1 MLEKQQQPLR
11 KEGGDEGRKQA
22 EPGQGERCLVFLL
35 GPRCSGVAKG
45 LIQCSPKKPARG
57 ILLLGSAR
65 GHCPLLGVGDRALFC
80 CAVFISMF
88 PYLCDGGQ
96 HLLQISSPQISLSVR

>member
-45 LIQCSPKKPARG
+45 LIQCPPKKAPRG
-57 ILLLGSAR
+57 ILLLGSAMD
-65 GHCPLLGVGDRALFC
+65 HCPLSRG
-80 CAVFISMF
+80 
-88 PYLCDGGQ
+88 GGQ
-96 HLLQISSPQISLSVR
+96 SPFLLCCLYFYVSLSL